1 MKNVNRNLMTTTL
14 IALLLALG
22 VTTTTQAQTDA
33 DATAKL
39 KQLKRMAESVNLG
52 ALMEGKFREGVEGSM
67 TENKGMFSDEVM
79 AEFVENVIDRFDI
92 DEFLETV
99 ALPVLDP
106 YFTSDE
112 LSLVADF
119 VETDLGQ
126 RLITSAMNGKK
137 EDFNTLLENGEVSE
151 EDGMKLMQF
160 AIRFASKKSL
170 LDNGTL
176 GKEFE
181 TAAAAYGESIVI
193 DVMTEM
199 MEKYS
204 EGAE

>member
-1 MKNVNRNLMTTTL
+1 MQTIYGTS
-14 IALLLALG
+14 G
-22 VTTTTQAQTDA
+22 VEDGYYFEFSLSRKFVQEMATRMGISEESTTQD
-33 DATAKL
+33 
-39 KQLKRMAESVNLG
+39 
-52 ALMEGKFREGVEGSM
+52 
-67 TENKGMFSDEVM
+67 
-79 AEFVENVIDRFDI
+79 
-92 DEFLETV
+92 
-99 ALPVLDP
+99 
-106 YFTSDE
+106 
-112 LSLVADF
+112 
-119 VETDLGQ
+119 
-126 RLITSAMNGKK
+126 GKK